1 MHQRVLERWSH
12 PPKQGIMNRNAS
24 EGAGGREPPWNSWA
38 PNIKSEGHL
47 LTAVLEIKENTKS
60 LLLMQRQGSGSW
72 VVVHQLDSR
81 SLLVVQGWGL
91 EPHHTRFIILPRH
104 SYPRWTELW
113 WNSLHYGTASRDWKI
128 GSICGGFRHFL
139 IYSFF
144 SNVFDFWDIST
155 SSIFYVKG
163 AQEKNAFSHTQKHPR
178 SFFNSILLQ
187 IFGLLNLFIRP
198 QLTDNW

>member
-1 MHQRVLERWSH
+1 MNRNAEGAGGWNHPQNRELWIGMHQRVLERWNH
-12 PPKQGIMNRNAS
+12 PPKQGKMNRNVS

-38 PNIKSEGHL
+38 PNIKLEGHL

-60 LLLMQRQGSGSW
+60 LLLMQRQGSGLW

-104 SYPRWTELW
+104 SYPRWTGLW

-128 GSICGGFRHFL
+128 GSICGGFRHFPVC
-139 IYSFF
+139 SFF
-144 SNVFDFWDIST
+144 SNVSDFWDI
-155 SSIFYVKG
+155 FYIIYLLCQGCSRK
-163 AQEKNAFSHTQKHPR
+163 EWFFIHTQT
-178 SFFNSILLQ
+178 S
-187 IFGLLNLFIRP
+187 
-198 QLTDNW
+198 